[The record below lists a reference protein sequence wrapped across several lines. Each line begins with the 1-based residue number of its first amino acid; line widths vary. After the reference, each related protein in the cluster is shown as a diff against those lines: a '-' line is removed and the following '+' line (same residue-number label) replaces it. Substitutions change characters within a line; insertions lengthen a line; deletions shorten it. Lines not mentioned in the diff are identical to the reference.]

1 MAGAV
6 FEDVKVSQ
14 EPKYSTNKVTF
25 NKESKV
31 NELMNFV
38 ILKTVIHHKKWEPA
52 FAFYRI
58 LMTTQKRMTDN

>member
-1 MAGAV
+1 MKI
-6 FEDVKVSQ
+6 VKVSQ
-14 EPKYSTNKVTF
+14 EPKYSINKVTF

-38 ILKTVIHHKKWEPA
+38 ILKIGNHPEKQEPT
-52 FAFYRI
+52 FAFYGI